1 MPCQVSPA
9 PIQDLFAGMDFNDD
23 DGKAWEQESDLR
35 EVIRYARGSKLLSI
49 PSDWRPLLPGG
60 I

>member
-9 PIQDLFAGMDFNDD
+9 PIQHLFATMEFDTG
-23 DGKAWEQESDLR
+23 DGIAWEQESDLR

-49 PSDWRPLLPGG
+49 PPDWRPLLPNA